1 MDEDSQGYL
10 DARVA
15 SVWPWRDNKSSKKWL
30 GLIKWFDR

>member
-15 SVWPWRDNKSSKKWL
+15 SAWPWREQQELKKVAWL
-30 GLIKWFDR
+30 DKVV